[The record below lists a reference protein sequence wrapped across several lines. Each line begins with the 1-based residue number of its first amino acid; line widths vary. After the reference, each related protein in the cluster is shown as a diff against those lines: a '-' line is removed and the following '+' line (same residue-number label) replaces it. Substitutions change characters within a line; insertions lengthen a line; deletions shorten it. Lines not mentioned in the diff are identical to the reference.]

1 MSLMVYN
8 SLTRSKELFTPL
20 TPGRVTMYVCGP
32 TVYDNPH
39 IGHVKSYVSFD
50 VVVRYLR
57 SLGYKVRYVQNI
69 TDVGHLLDSG
79 EDRILRGAEREQLQ
93 PMELVERY
101 TRAYFAAM
109 DALNVLRPDIS
120 PRASGHVPEQI
131 ELVQKLLE
139 KGMAY
144 EVNGS
149 VYFDVGKFPEYGKLS
164 GRKVEEQ
171 IAGARLDVI
180 EEKRHPAD
188 FALWKKAE
196 PEHIMQW
203 NSPWGRGFPGWHIEC
218 SAMSMK
224 YLGESIDIHG
234 GGMENQFPHHECE
247 IAQSEAATGK
257 SFVKYWLHNNMVLV
271 DGVKMSKSLG
281 NFTTV
286 EQALGKFSGEQ
297 VRFFIL
303 QSHYRSPVDFSD
315 AAITAAGQGL
325 ERLRGTLA
333 TVRRLSGRATEASR
347 GELTAAAEA
356 SAQAGPA
363 EITVPA
369 SAGPAAG
376 SDAPGGTSAEAAALT
391 QTYRSRFLAAMD
403 DDFNTPA
410 AIGHLFDFCREI
422 NKHLDA
428 GGSPADAQLFG
439 ETLTRLAGEVL
450 GLKLQQ
456 EGSGGVEAA
465 PFIELLLKLRT
476 ALRQK
481 REFQMADQVRDQL
494 QELGV
499 AIEDGKEGTRWK
511 AIR

>member
-1 MSLMVYN
+1 MALTVYN
-8 SLTRSKELFTPL
+8 SLSRSKELFEPI
-20 TPGRVTMYVCGP
+20 TPGLVTMYVCGP
-32 TVYDNPH
+32 TVYDYPH
-39 IGHVKSYVSFD
+39 IGHVKSYLSFD

-57 SLGYKVRYVQNI
+57 FLGYKVLYVQNI

-79 EDRILRGAEREQLQ
+79 EDRILRGAKREHLQ

-109 DALNVLRPDIS
+109 DALNVQRPDIS

-139 KGMAY
+139 RGMAY

-149 VYFDVGKFPEYGKLS
+149 VYFDVGKFPGYGKLS

-171 IAGARLDVI
+171 MAGARLGVI

-188 FALWKKAE
+188 FALWKRAD

-247 IAQSEAATGK
+247 IAQSEAATGVR
-257 SFVKYWLHNNMVLV
+257 FVKYWLHNNMVLV
-271 DGVKMSKSLG
+271 NGVKMSKSLG

-286 EQALGKFSGEQ
+286 EQALSKFSSEQ

-303 QSHYRSPVDFSD
+303 QSHYRSPIDFSD
-315 AAITAAGQGL
+315 AAISAASQGL
-325 ERLRGTLA
+325 ERLTGTLA
-333 TVRRLSGRATEASR
+333 AVRRR
-347 GELTAAAEA
+347 GEGADAAA
-356 SAQAGPA
+356 
-363 EITVPA
+363 
-369 SAGPAAG
+369 AA
-376 SDAPGGTSAEAAALT
+376 SDAAAALIDP
-391 QTYRSRFLAAMD
+391 YRGRFLAEMD

-428 GGSPADAQLFG
+428 GGNAADALLF
-439 ETLTRLAGEVL
+439 ERTLESLLGDIL
-450 GLKLQQ
+450 GLQLEKQ
-456 EGSGGVEAA
+456 EGTVAA
-465 PFIELLLKLRT
+465 GPFIELLLNLRA

-481 REFQMADQVRDQL
+481 REFQMADQLRDQL

-511 AIR
+511 VAK